1 MQGRTRRGVSVSNKY
16 SGSKASPNQLQ
27 RNKSNKPKA
36 SPNQLQKN
44 KSNKPK
50 ASPNQLQRN
59 NFNKGLKKN
68 KGLDKFFDEKKFRVG
83 PITPKP
89 NKPTPKTGG
98 SPNQKLKEEKRKNI
112 NRPGKNDNKTPTG
125 VNRPGTNSK
134 KPKSKITSLT
144 TDYIKQNLRFGPILG
159 PSFFLTKNL
168 YEQYLKKKKA

>member
-16 SGSKASPNQLQ
+16 SRPKASPNQLQ

-36 SPNQLQKN
+36 SPNQLQIN

-50 ASPNQLQRN
+50 ASPNQLQ
-59 NFNKGLKKN
+59 KN
-68 KGLDKFFDEKKFRVG
+68 KSNKNLNIFDKGK
-83 PITPKP
+83 TPKGKKEKV

-112 NRPGKNDNKTPTG
+112 NRPGKNDNKIPTG
-125 VNRPGTNSK
+125 VNRPGTDSK
-134 KPKSKITSLT
+134 KPKSKIKSLT
-144 TDYIKQNLRFGPILG
+144 TDYIKQNLTFGPILG

>member
-44 KSNKPK
+44 KSNK
-50 ASPNQLQRN
+50 NLN
-59 NFNKGLKKN
+59 IFDKGK
-68 KGLDKFFDEKKFRVG
+68 
-83 PITPKP
+83 TPKGNTP
-89 NKPTPKTGG
+89 KGKKEKVNKPTPKTGG

-112 NRPGKNDNKTPTG
+112 NRPGKNDNKIPTG
-125 VNRPGTNSK
+125 VNRPGTDSK
-134 KPKSKITSLT
+134 KPKSKIKSLT
-144 TDYIKQNLRFGPILG
+144 TDYIKQNLTFGPILG